1 MNEEEKLIFDHA
13 IRTAN
18 VLVSMFG
25 KHCEVAVHDFSNLQ
39 QSMIHLAG
47 NVTSRKTGSPAT
59 DLVLNQLTKKQDT
72 IKDICNYQTQSQ
84 NGNILK
90 SSTVFLRN
98 RNNKVIGALC
108 INYDIGLLMQLNG
121 EIGKFINSEAN
132 KSTKETFFTSV
143 QEMIQEMVNQI
154 LMSFQKSPS
163 AMSVDEKVEC
173 VRLLERKGVFL
184 IKGAPEYIAHAL
196 GVSKFTI
203 YNYLQKVRAEDE
215 YESLK

>member
-1 MNEEEKLIFDHA
+1 MNEEEKLIFDLA
-13 IRTAN
+13 IRTAD

-25 KHCEVAVHDFSNLQ
+25 KHCEVAVHDFSNLK

-47 NVTSRKTGSPAT
+47 TVTSREIGSPAT
-59 DLVLNQLTKKQDT
+59 DLVLNQLAKKQDT
-72 IKDICNYQTQSQ
+72 IKDICNYQTQSR

-98 RNNKVIGALC
+98 KDNKVIGALC

-121 EIGKFINSEAN
+121 EIDNFIHSEAD
-132 KSTKETFFTSV
+132 KTAKETFFTSV

-173 VRLLERKGVFL
+173 VRLLESRGAFL
-184 IKGAPEYIAHAL
+184 IKGATEYVAHAL

-203 YNYLQKVRAEDE
+203 YNYLQKIRAEDE
-215 YESLK
+215 YESSQ